1 MVKKE
6 ILSDQPFSGC
16 LREGSA
22 CTKAVE
28 TVDKSSTGV
37 TETPSL
43 PSPPPKRHGASPLVS
58 SSVPWCFAILGFTF
72 LRKPW
77 DLSTGKRTPYPVS
90 IGAQVELLKRSR
102 MRRLGSALHGL
113 YESRMQGGRCSRGE
127 SSGVHYCIVTFTLA
141 N

>member
-1 MVKKE
+1 VVKKE

-113 YESRMQGGRCSRGE
+113 MNHACKVVDARGVNHQG
-127 SSGVHYCIVTFTLA
+127 YIIVL
-141 N
+141 